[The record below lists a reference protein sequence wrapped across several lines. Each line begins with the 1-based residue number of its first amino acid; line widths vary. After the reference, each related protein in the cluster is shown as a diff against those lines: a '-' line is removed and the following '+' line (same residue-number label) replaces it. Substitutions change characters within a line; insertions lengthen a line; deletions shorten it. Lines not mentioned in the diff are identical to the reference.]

1 MGTPTLPPCWIG
13 ADCGLARTPS
23 GTLSR
28 AHNARR
34 PQIALPPDKEGPGE
48 RIGEASS
55 SGLAVPE
62 IPEVSVVVPV
72 YRSVETLRELHR
84 RLCRTLEAQMLSFE
98 VLFVDD
104 ACPVGSFT
112 VLDELARRDSRVAVL
127 ALERN
132 VGQHRAVL
140 AGLAH

>member
-1 MGTPTLPPCWIG
+1 MGTPTLPPCWTG
-13 ADCGLARTPS
+13 ADCSLARTPS

-34 PQIALPPDKEGPGE
+34 PQIAPPLDKEE

-84 RLCRTLEAQMLSFE
+84 RLCRTLEARCSLSKSSSWTTP
-98 VLFVDD
+98 
-104 ACPVGSFT
+104 A
-112 VLDELARRDSRVAVL
+112 
-127 ALERN
+127 
-132 VGQHRAVL
+132 
-140 AGLAH
+140 